1 MDIDI
6 DFPDRSKLLGLLPHR
21 VASLEDGKPHKTGVY
36 FSEIPVNPVSNIA
49 TIDYK
54 HAEQLGYFKID
65 CLNVSIYQDVRDSD
79 HLDKLMNTEPLWDLL
94 DHDEFVDQI
103 FHINGHGAVLRE
115 MKPRSILQLAAVLAM
130 IRPAKRHL
138 IGKDWETVMANIWI
152 KPETDDYYFKKSHAI
167 SYAHA
172 VVVHMNLVCEQ
183 YSN

>member
-1 MDIDI
+1 LDIDI
-6 DFPDRSKLLGLLPHR
+6 DFPDRNRLLELLTHR
-21 VASLEDGKPHKTGVY
+21 VASLVDGKPHKTGIY
-36 FSEIPVNPVSNIA
+36 FSEIPVNPITNVS

-54 HAEQLGYFKID
+54 SAEALGYFKID
-65 CLNVSIYQDVRDSD
+65 CLNVSIYQDVKNID
-79 HLDKLMNTEPLWDLL
+79 HLEKLMNTEPVWDLL

-103 FHINGHGAVLRE
+103 FHINGHGEILRQ
-115 MKPRSILQLAAVLAM
+115 MKPRSILQLAAVLSI

-138 IGKDWETVMANIWI
+138 MGKDWETVMKDVWI
-152 KPETDDYYFKKSHAI
+152 KPDNNDYYFKKSHAV